1 MDEFI
6 FILNKVVMFVLLA
19 IPGYLLVKTKC
30 LKSSDSKGLT
40 MLLLYIGLPCMI
52 LVSTLNIPITSKTIV
67 DMLIISLIFVL
78 GIFALLF
85 FSNVFAKYEP
95 LTDQRRMA
103 KFCMLFANNG
113 FLGIPLADAIFGVS
127 NPIIVVF
134 TGVLNVINNVL
145 WPTMGNYMLTQD
157 KKHISAK
164 GLLTNLVFIAFVLGL
179 VLNLLGLQ
187 TKVPEVM
194 DYVKDYADF
203 FKAIVAPLSM
213 TIIGMKFA
221 DIKFIKLFTSK
232 KVYFLSFVR
241 LIFSPVLVVAVL
253 FLIRTFSNI
262 SDEIIIATY
271 ISFAMPSA
279 AVAPTLADKFN
290 MDSEN
295 AVLYSLGT
303 SLFSVMTIPVLYYL
317 LILII

>member
-1 MDEFI
+1 MDEFV

-40 MLLLYIGLPCMI
+40 MLLLYVGLPCMI

-67 DMLIISLIFVL
+67 DMLIISLVFVL
-78 GIFALLF
+78 GVLAIMV

-95 LTDQRRMA
+95 LEEQRRMA

-113 FLGIPLADAIFGVS
+113 FLGIPLADAIFGIS
-127 NPIIVVF
+127 NPIIVIF

-145 WPTMGNYMLTQD
+145 WPTMGNYILTQD

-164 GLLTNLVFIAFVLGL
+164 GLLTNFVFLAFVLGL
-179 VLNLLGLQ
+179 VLNLLDVQ
-187 TKVPEVM
+187 TKVPEIIE
-194 DYVKDYADF
+194 YADY
-203 FKAIVAPLSM
+203 FKAIVAALSM

-221 DIKFIKLFTSK
+221 DVKFIKLFTSK

-253 FLIRTFSNI
+253 FVIRSFANI
-262 SDEIIIATY
+262 SNEIIIATY

-303 SLFSVMTIPVLYYL
+303 SLFSVITIPVLYYL